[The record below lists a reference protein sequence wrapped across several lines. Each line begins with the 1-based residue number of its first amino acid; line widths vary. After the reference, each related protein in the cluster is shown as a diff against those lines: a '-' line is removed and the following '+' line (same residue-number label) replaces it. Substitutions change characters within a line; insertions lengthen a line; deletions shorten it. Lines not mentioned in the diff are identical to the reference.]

1 MRLRGGGVFAVKIE
15 REKLGKDAK
24 NIIRIFSIMEEHR
37 ISCEF
42 VAKNIDWIS
51 ITVREE
57 YVDKTIRFMQV
68 LSRDI
73 TGINITSDR
82 DITLL
87 VVEQYEF
94 DTRAIGLLFS
104 YLELQGIDIKM
115 FRQIRNS
122 HKIVVGVRKTQFDQA
137 KDIVL
142 NQWGR

>member
-1 MRLRGGGVFAVKIE
+1 MRLREIDVFSVKIE
-15 REKLGKDAK
+15 REKLGKDAR
-24 NIIRIFSIMEEHR
+24 NIIRIFSIMEENR

-51 ITVREE
+51 ISVREE
-57 YVDKTIRFMQV
+57 YVDKTIQFMQQ
-68 LSRDI
+68 LSREI
-73 TGINITSDR
+73 AGINITSHR

-122 HKIVVGVRKTQFDQA
+122 QKIVVGVRKAQFDHA